1 MFLQLHSNS
10 KSISYHKYFD
20 DSEIPYTA
28 FFFFFNLS
36 MPLLIESALY
46 LYSVNPDLGY
56 CWDQVSFIHTHTKFF
71 LFFPQ

>member
-1 MFLQLHSNS
+1 
-10 KSISYHKYFD
+10 
-20 DSEIPYTA
+20 
-28 FFFFFNLS
+28 